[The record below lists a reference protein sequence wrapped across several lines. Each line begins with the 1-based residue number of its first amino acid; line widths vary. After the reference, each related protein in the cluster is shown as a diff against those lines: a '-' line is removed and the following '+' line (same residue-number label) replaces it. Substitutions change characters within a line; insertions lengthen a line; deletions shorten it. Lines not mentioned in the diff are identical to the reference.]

1 MDWYRRLGGTPIPY
15 AMPYTL
21 WHLDKLVGETGFEH
35 AGPAP
40 GQRLGMLQPTPYGY
54 EVVPQMCGFLSASF
68 ALKKEMER
76 RGFVS
81 PDDQA
86 DGMLGV
92 LEHSAEGNRVVGIV
106 KHLAELE
113 LRAPDGARQTIKSIA
128 VTDLRELAALVKHIG
143 SEPEFENEAM
153 EKDGRPRYLI
163 SATFDAA
170 GSAASVP
177 RRGFVRLKP
186 RWRH

>member
-1 MDWYRRLGGTPIPY
+1 
-15 AMPYTL
+15 MPYTL

-40 GQRLGMLQPTPYGY
+40 GQRLGMLRPTPYGY
-54 EVVPQMCGFLSASF
+54 EVVPQMCGFLAASF

-81 PDDQA
+81 DDQA

-113 LRAPDGARQTIKSIA
+113 LRAPDGDRQTINSIA
-128 VTDLRELAALVKHIG
+128 VTDLRELAALVKDIG
-143 SEPEFENEAM
+143 SEPEFENQAM
-153 EKDGRPRYLI
+153 EEDGRPRYLI
-163 SATFDAA
+163 SATFEVA
-170 GSAASVP
+170 GSSAPAAQRS
-177 RRGFVRLKP
+177 FVRLKP